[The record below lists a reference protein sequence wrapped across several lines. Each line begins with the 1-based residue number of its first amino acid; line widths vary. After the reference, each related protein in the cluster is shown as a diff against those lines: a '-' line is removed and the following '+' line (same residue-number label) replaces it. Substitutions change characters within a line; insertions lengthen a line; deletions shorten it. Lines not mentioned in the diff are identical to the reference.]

1 MIVHCILV
9 TIIVI
14 LKINGICDLSH
25 KKCSLGMNK
34 WQANARQAYRR
45 ETESQAVQNKFK
57 PEKKLNYN
65 RYMADG

>member
-1 MIVHCILV
+1 
-9 TIIVI
+9 
-14 LKINGICDLSH
+14 
-25 KKCSLGMNK
+25 MNK